1 VNLDT
6 EFKFQRSWYNLLIV
20 GYELLI
26 FLNNLLDDENET
38 FISAE
43 LKSYRK
49 AYASKLKPV
58 SIEALRTR
66 LVCLEKIET
75 YIVEPAIKRV
85 EWDAQHPK
93 GLNLLEDKN
102 LDEIYSP
109 EISLFNESFRVGKKI
124 LEFLIYIK
132 ENSIDLYGD
141 NILFKYTGP
150 VGTSREREI
159 VDTTN
164 FHFITDKI
172 LKMSNYLW
180 NLHELISMDLMDLH
194 GKIVDFKIKNLD

>member
-1 VNLDT
+1 VNLDS

-43 LKSYRK
+43 YKSYRT
-49 AYASKLKPV
+49 AYVPKLKPV
-58 SIEALRTR
+58 SIEALRAR
-66 LVCLEKIET
+66 FVCLEKIET

-109 EISLFNESFRVGKKI
+109 EISLFNESFHVGKKI

-132 ENSIDLYGD
+132 ENSIELYDD
-141 NILFKYTGP
+141 NILFKHTGP
-150 VGTSREREI
+150 AGASPEI

-180 NLHELISMDLMDLH
+180 NLHELISMDLMFLH
-194 GKIVDFKIKNLD
+194 RKIVEFKIKNLD